1 MLNTEMEHGN
11 REEQGR
17 LLPDQNSC
25 MYSIEGSKNMYACFF
40 AVIYAGIHLKNKFSS
55 D

>member
-1 MLNTEMEHGN
+1 MLNTEMEHWN

-17 LLPDQNSC
+17 LLPDRNSYMC
-25 MYSIEGSKNMYACFF
+25 SIGGSKNMYACFF
-40 AVIYAGIHLKNKFSS
+40 AVIFAETHLKNKLSS